1 MTRQQS
7 TCRSIFFG
15 LILAL
20 LVVAG
25 CGGADEEMPVVRT
38 ASDEDVG
45 AATESIRMILNAQE
59 EAWNQGSIRAFMEGY
74 AEMDTLR
81 FASGGDVWYGWDRTL
96 QRYEESYGDEGAMGT
111 LSFEDLDVRLLSS
124 EYALVFGRWRLARS
138 ESFTDVGGLFTLVF
152 NKRPEGW
159 RIIHDHTSAR
169 NPAASD
175 TLTTD

>member
-7 TCRSIFFG
+7 TCRSIYFG

-20 LVVAG
+20 FAAAG
-25 CGGADEEMPVVRT
+25 CGGVDEEIPGVRT
-38 ASDEDVG
+38 ASDEDVQ
-45 AATESIRMILNAQE
+45 AATESIRMILNKQE

-96 QRYEESYGDEGAMGT
+96 QRYEETYIDEGTMGT
-111 LSFEDLDVRLLSS
+111 LSFEDLDIRLLSS
-124 EYALVFGRWRLARS
+124 EYALVFGRWELARS
-138 ESFTDVGGLFTLVF
+138 EAYTDVGGLFTLVF

-159 RIIHDHTSAR
+159 RITHDHTSAR
-169 NPAASD
+169 SPAASD
-175 TLTTD
+175 TLTTN